1 MEYVYEVYKEKSF
14 SKAAAN
20 LFISQPS
27 LSANVKRVENR
38 IGYPIFDRSTK
49 PLGLTECGKEYIR
62 CVEEILGIH
71 RSFSAFIHDWDK
83 LSTGSLTLG
92 GSNLFSS
99 WILPPLISAFVT
111 CHPHIKINLI
121 EESTAQLAELLQK
134 GSVDLI
140 LDNTALNPDIFDS
153 RIFHEEHLILAVPS
167 HFPINSS
174 LKDYQITD
182 LQIQNGSFLN
192 PSFPIVPLKSFKGL
206 PFIMMKNENDTG
218 KRARQICQANDFEP
232 DVVLNMD
239 QQMTAYNIC
248 QSGLGICFI
257 GDIILS
263 RIPRNKNVVY
273 YRLPTQHNTRR
284 VCFYWK
290 KGRYFTKA
298 MEEFL
303 NMSCK

>member
-1 MEYVYEVYKEKSF
+1 MFQGMEYVYQVYKDKSF

-27 LSANVKRVENR
+27 LSANVKRVEKKV
-38 IGYPIFDRSTK
+38 GFPIFDRSTK
-49 PLGLTECGKEYIR
+49 PLSLTECGKEYIR
-62 CVEEILGIH
+62 CVEEILAVEKG
-71 RSFSAFIHDWDK
+71 FSQFVYDFDN
-83 LSTGSLTLG
+83 LETGTLTLG

-99 WILPPLISAFVT
+99 WILPSLISNFA
-111 CHPHIKINLI
+111 PHYPNIRINLI
-121 EESTAQLAELLQK
+121 EENTTQLTELLQK
-134 GSVDLI
+134 GIVDLI
-140 LDNTALNPDIFDS
+140 LDNTTLDSAVFDS
-153 RIFHEEHLILAVPS
+153 KLYKEEHLVLAVPHS
-167 HFPINSS
+167 FSINSELTS
-174 LKDYQITD
+174 FQIPNDLIKRKDFQMDSVPVVPLRLFSD
-182 LQIQNGSFLN
+182 LQDSN
-192 PSFPIVPLKSFKGL
+192 FK
-206 PFIMMKNENDTG
+206 PNI
-218 KRARQICQANDFEP
+218 I
-232 DVVLNMD
+232 LNMD

-290 KGRYFTKA
+290 KGRYFSRA

-303 NMSCK
+303 NCCCRMDESSSVFT